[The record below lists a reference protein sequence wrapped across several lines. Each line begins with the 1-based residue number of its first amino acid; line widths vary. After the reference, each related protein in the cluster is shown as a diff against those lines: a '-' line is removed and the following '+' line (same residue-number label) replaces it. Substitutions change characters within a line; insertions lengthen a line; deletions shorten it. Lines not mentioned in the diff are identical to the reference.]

1 MEGQLKWVS
10 TEERRPT
17 RSFDVD
23 MEARYLREVS
33 RAGKIKE
40 MNVVIDVDAVET
52 SKHEETAISEAGS
65 MVATGGRWSAC
76 DLAGF
81 ILQ

>member
-1 MEGQLKWVS
+1 MS
-10 TEERRPT
+10 TDAGGPT
-17 RSFDVD
+17 RSFDVN
-23 MEARYLREVS
+23 MEACHLRKVS

-52 SKHEETAISEAGS
+52 SKYEKTAIGEAGGV
-65 MVATGGRWSAC
+65 VATGGRWPAC

-81 ILQ
+81 VLQ